1 MQGQKKTETQ
11 VAEELKLLRQQV
23 GKLRAINRFQQA
35 QLEAPGYI
43 VIATDLQGKLTFY
56 TNRAEQLY
64 GWSQEEAMALHL
76 ADVIEPGQ
84 ARELAKLTQKT
95 GWQGQLLA
103 RRKDGTS
110 FACLLKSAPVIDA
123 EGEVIGTI
131 ILCKESASEGEI
143 PVWLNE
149 SIEEKDRL
157 LAAYHIIGQAI
168 LSSLTLEQVLD
179 KLPQQILAAG
189 IFRSLLVALV
199 DEENHRVQVLR
210 GFSSYVDGVFV
221 PGSSNFKD
229 NPNITGI
236 SYDLDDVNIIAEVA
250 RTGTMQVVDGWD
262 AKRFDPDLKPNAGD
276 KVKISYF
283 FPIKQGAR
291 VLAVLATSSTPEMK
305 EDMLH
310 RIEMM
315 QPLLDQVA
323 IAIEHAR
330 LYEEVQ
336 QTITERTQAEDALR
350 ARETFLDNVL
360 ASSLNGVYIYDLEQ
374 QANIYM
380 NRQYRRLTGW
390 SIEDLNAMDGE
401 EFMNLFHPED
411 RSAVL
416 AHMDDVFRA
425 ADGAGLEIEYRFKT
439 KDGRWL
445 WLLSLDTVFE
455 RNEQGGV
462 KQFIGTFLDITD
474 RKEMEEEIR
483 RNQNL
488 ESLGLLAGG
497 IAHDFNNV
505 LTGITGNLSILDY
518 TLDEDSAE
526 HEMVATALRAAEQ
539 ASGLAKQLLTFAKGG
554 TPVTEV
560 TAIEGLLRETTELSL
575 RGSKTKPIYRFAEGL
590 CPVNID
596 KGQIAQVL
604 QNLVLNADQAMPEG
618 GILTIAAENVEISD
632 RDHLPL
638 AEGHYVKVSVI
649 DQGIGMSDLVMA
661 KIFDPYY
668 TTKPAGHGLGLSIT
682 YSIIQKHGGHINV
695 RSNIDLGTT
704 FDFYLPTVA
713 RSPTVATVARP
724 VLEQGTGRILLMD
737 DEELIHASVGKILE
751 ALGYEVDCV
760 CDGQAALSAYQAAME
775 AGRAYALVI
784 MDLTIPG
791 AMGGKETI
799 GALRELDPQALA
811 LVSSGY
817 AHDPIMANY
826 KGYGFAGSLAK
837 PVSMKDLAAMVKEV
851 LQK

>member
-1 MQGQKKTETQ
+1 MQGRKKTETQ
-11 VAEELKLLRQQV
+11 VADELKLLRHQV

-43 VIATDLQGKLTFY
+43 VIAMDLQGEITFY
-56 TNRAEQLY
+56 SNRAEQLY
-64 GWSQEEAMALHL
+64 GWSQQEAMGMRF
-76 ADVIEPGQ
+76 ADMVAPGQ
-84 ARELAKLTQKT
+84 ARELVGLTQES
-95 GWQGQLLA
+95 GWQGELLA

-110 FACLLKSAPVIDA
+110 FANLLKSAPTINA
-123 EGEVIGTI
+123 EGEVVGTV
-131 ILCKESASEGEI
+131 ILCKESVAEEEI
-143 PVWLNE
+143 PLWLNE

-179 KLPQQILAAG
+179 KLPQQILTAG

-199 DEENHRVQVLR
+199 DEEHHRVRVVR
-210 GFSSYVDGVFV
+210 GLSSYKDGVFV
-221 PGSSNFKD
+221 PGSSNLND
-229 NPNITGI
+229 QQIVTGI

-250 RTGTMQVVDGWD
+250 RTGKMQVVDGWD
-262 AKRFDPDLKPNAGD
+262 AKRFDPKLKPNAGD
-276 KVKISYF
+276 KVKVSYF
-283 FPIKQGAR
+283 FPVKQGAR
-291 VLAVLATSSTPEMK
+291 VLVVLATSSTPEMK
-305 EDMLH
+305 EDMLR

-315 QPLLDQVA
+315 QPLLDQIA
-323 IAIEHAR
+323 IALEHAR
-330 LYEEVQ
+330 LYEEIQ
-336 QTITERTQAEDALR
+336 QTIAERTQAEDALR

-380 NRQYRRLTGW
+380 NRQYRHLTGW

-401 EFMNLFHPED
+401 KIMGLFHPED

-416 AHMDDVFRA
+416 AHMDDVLRA
-425 ADGAGLEIEYRFKT
+425 ADGDGLEIEYRFKT

-445 WLLSLDTVFE
+445 WLLSRDTVFE
-455 RNEQGGV
+455 RNEEGKV
-462 KQFIGTFLDITD
+462 KQFIGTFLDITE
-474 RKEMEEEIR
+474 RKDMEEEIR

-505 LTGITGNLSILDY
+505 LTGITGNLSVLDY
-518 TLDEDSAE
+518 TLDEGSAE
-526 HEMVATALRAAEQ
+526 HEMVAMALRAAEQ
-539 ASGLAKQLLTFAKGG
+539 ASGLSKQLLTFAKGG

-560 TAIEGLLRETTELSL
+560 TPIEELLRETAELSL
-575 RGSKTKPIYRFAEGL
+575 RGSKTKPVYRFAEGL
-590 CPVNID
+590 CSVNID

-604 QNLVLNADQAMPEG
+604 QNLVLNADQAMSEG

-638 AEGHYVKVSVI
+638 AEGQYVKVSVI
-649 DQGIGMSDLVMA
+649 DQGIGMSGLVMA

-695 RSNIDLGTT
+695 RSNVDLGAT

-713 RSPTVATVARP
+713 LSPIVATVAKP
-724 VLEQGTGRILLMD
+724 ELEKGTGRILLMD
-737 DEELIHASVGKILE
+737 DEELIHASVGRILE
-751 ALGYEVDCV
+751 VLGYEVDCV
-760 CDGQAALSAYQAAME
+760 CDGQAALKAYQAAME
-775 AGRAYALVI
+775 EDRAYALVI

-826 KGYGFAGSLAK
+826 KEYGFAGSLAK
-837 PVSMKDLAAMVKEV
+837 PVSMKDLAAIVKEM